1 MFHSQFTT
9 SNLNATVSDMR
20 ILQRLE
26 DRTSEAKRIMRDK
39 LELFKLEYGTLRK
52 MKGEL
57 NNDQEAVNR
66 MIKYEVC
73 EMADRME
80 QMHFMMKNII
90 KKIDDNSTSA
100 SSSEE
105 TSSSS
110 SSSSSSKSTNK
121 DVTNTTINRSDDE
134 DDLDDD
140 DQDLD
145 EDNASGLVDSQDNIA
160 NLANKPPPKIE
171 FELS

>member
-1 MFHSQFTT
+1 
-9 SNLNATVSDMR
+9 
-20 ILQRLE
+20 
-26 DRTSEAKRIMRDK
+26 MRDK

-110 SSSSSSKSTNK
+110 S
-121 DVTNTTINRSDDE
+121 
-134 DDLDDD
+134 
-140 DQDLD
+140 
-145 EDNASGLVDSQDNIA
+145 
-160 NLANKPPPKIE
+160 
-171 FELS
+171 